1 MEIRHARPEDLPAI
15 LSIYERARTFMAA
28 TGNPRQWAANG
39 WPPETLIREDIRRGK
54 SYVCTADDGSVAVVF
69 YFDMGADIEPTY
81 RIIEEGAWLD
91 PSPYGVV
98 HRIASSGTVPGTGR
112 FCLDWAYAQ
121 AKHLRIDTHPDNQV
135 MQRLLERC
143 GFRRTGIIHVVE
155 DNDPRLA
162 YEKTGV
168 PL

>member
-1 MEIRHARPEDLPAI
+1 
-15 LSIYERARTFMAA
+15 
-28 TGNPRQWAANG
+28 
-39 WPPETLIREDIRRGK
+39 
-54 SYVCTADDGSVAVVF
+54 
-69 YFDMGADIEPTY
+69 
-81 RIIEEGAWLD
+81 
-91 PSPYGVV
+91 
-98 HRIASSGTVPGTGR
+98 RIASSGTVPGTGR

-121 AKHLRIDTHPDNQV
+121 AKHLRIDTHPDNRV

-162 YEKTGV
+162 YERTGV